1 MYDIAARST
10 PEAGACRRGARAG
23 RKFAGALAHSS
34 SGSPSAGWKDSGHSV
49 RLGSRSFELLLQLLR
64 RVGEVVGKD
73 ELLATV
79 WAGVVVEESS
89 VRVHI
94 SALRKALGEPQDGDN
109 CKEWISNIP
118 LRGYRFN
125 GTVFREQVG
134 MPTEDRP
141 RAAAL
146 PALSFAKLPE
156 RLTRLVGRDADM
168 ERVLASLATCRL
180 VTLVGTGGIGKTRV
194 AIHAAECHAERTA
207 MQLAFIDL
215 SSLVSQAHLASTVAR
230 ALGAPADTPTR
241 RGPSCSAWRT
251 ATCSC

>member
-1 MYDIAARST
+1 MYDIAAGAPQQPGEVRWRFGAFILW
-10 PEAGACRRGARAG
+10 EAQRRLERLGQ
-23 RKFAGALAHSS
+23 
-34 SGSPSAGWKDSGHSV
+34 SV

-94 SALRKALGEPQDGDN
+94 SALRKALGAPEDGDN

-134 MPTEDRP
+134 MPAEERP
-141 RAAAL
+141 LAMAL
-146 PALSFAKLPE
+146 PAPPSFAKLPE
-156 RLTRLVGRDADM
+156 RLTRVVGRDADM
-168 ERVLASLATCRL
+168 ARVLAALATRRL
-180 VTLVGTGGIGKTRV
+180 VTIVGTGGVGGG
-194 AIHAAECHAERTA
+194 
-207 MQLAFIDL
+207 
-215 SSLVSQAHLASTVAR
+215 S
-230 ALGAPADTPTR
+230 
-241 RGPSCSAWRT
+241 
-251 ATCSC
+251 